1 MRTQL
6 VVPRFLRLVTDGFL
20 NGVVVGGSMF
30 HIVIA
35 THSILLV
42 GIEFGLKNVREHLDV
57 ETTSTVTF

>member
-1 MRTQL
+1 
-6 VVPRFLRLVTDGFL
+6 
-20 NGVVVGGSMF
+20 MF